1 MTHTVISHTISDDI
15 SNKNIFFILGN
26 HLYNNIN
33 YLIDDKIF
41 NKNKKTYDEYKKN
54 YIDKLFEQNKL
65 LNNNKKELLNK
76 IDNLTSINKN
86 ISDEIKVDKNKLNNN
101 SFYGYFN
108 KDIIIKNINDNNK
121 LYNINFEIITENY
134 EDIVKIDECIKKNN
148 NYMKIY
154 IN

>member
-1 MTHTVISHTISDDI
+1 MTHKVISNTISDDI
-15 SNKNIFFILGN
+15 SDKNIFFILGN

-41 NKNKKTYDEYKKN
+41 NKNKKTYYEYKKN
-54 YIDKLFEQNKL
+54 YIDKLNQENKL

-76 IDNLTSINKN
+76 IDSLTLINKN
-86 ISDEIKVDKNKLNNN
+86 ISDEIKVYKNKLNNNN

-121 LYNINFEIITENY
+121 LYNINFERITENY

-148 NYMKIY
+148 NYMKFI
-154 IN
+154 